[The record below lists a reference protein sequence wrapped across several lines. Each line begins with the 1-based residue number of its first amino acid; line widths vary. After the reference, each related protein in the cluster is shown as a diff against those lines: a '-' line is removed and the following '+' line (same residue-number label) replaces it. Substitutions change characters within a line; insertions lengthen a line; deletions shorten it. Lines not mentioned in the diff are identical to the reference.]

1 MRRVTLY
8 IISDSSCEEA
18 EAEHVKGQLVHQHV
32 ISDSDLMCR
41 KTQNWTFI
49 SRNSDKEHI
58 WILMENMIKVPM
70 KPKLLFKCV
79 TPSLTYTPASGT
91 KKLLWRYFNGI
102 LVFATSWKKSLNC
115 WWLILQLDLTGYC
128 TTTQQFK
135 LGHVLQREYLLVSLL
150 LFLPTSC

>member
-18 EAEHVKGQLVHQHV
+18 EAEHVKGQLVHV

-102 LVFATSWKKSLNC
+102 LEFATSWKKIIKLLMTHPAIGPHRLLYNNTTVY
-115 WWLILQLDLTGYC
+115 TGSC
-128 TTTQQFK
+128 VTERIFA
-135 LGHVLQREYLLVSLL
+135 G
-150 LFLPTSC
+150 FFAALPPH